1 LMKSVKSGEKNT
13 TDYLL
18 MFAAALIIVA
28 IAVYYVMVIG
38 SKTISV
44 DVGLKTADN
53 TVWLKGTP
61 GCVAVANWDFE
72 YQKIGDGD
80 WYLASGDIGPGAG
93 IRLVEIEN
101 RVSVG
106 DNVAIKYDNTTRE
119 LQVQQ
124 MS

>member
-1 LMKSVKSGEKNT
+1 MKSVKSGEKNT

-53 TVWLKGTP
+53 TVWLRGES
-61 GCVAVANWDFE
+61 GCAVVAGWKFE
-72 YQKIGDGD
+72 YQKSGDD
-80 WYLASGDIGPGAG
+80 NWDSASADIGPNK
-93 IRLVEIEN
+93 EIQLTGLTG

-106 DNVAIKYDNTTRE
+106 DNVAIKYDNTAKT
-119 LQVQQ
+119 LVVQQ
-124 MS
+124 Y